1 MTKKVD
7 FRQLMLK
14 DIEGHEVPTDI
25 SKPIGNMMYMQGQT
39 IDECEL
45 GRDIYHKGEVELK
58 EKDIET
64 VKRFANNFSFIM
76 RQTILDALEKED

>member
-14 DIEGHEVPTDI
+14 DIEGNELPVDI
-25 SKPIGNMMYMQGQT
+25 SKNLGNMMYMQGQT

-58 EKDIET
+58 EKDIDV

-76 RQTILDALEKED
+76 RQTILDAIEDKD

>member
-1 MTKKVD
+1 MTKVD
-7 FRQLMLK
+7 FRKLMLK

-25 SKPIGNMMYMQGQT
+25 SKPLGNMMYMQGLN

-45 GRDIYHKGEVELK
+45 GRDIYHQGEVELK
-58 EKDIET
+58 EKDVEV

-76 RQTILDALEKED
+76 RQAVLTAIGADGK

>member
-14 DIEGHEVPTDI
+14 DIEGNELPVDI
-25 SKPIGNMMYMQGQT
+25 SKNLGNMMYMQGQT

-45 GRDIYHKGEVELK
+45 GRDIYHQGEVELK

>member
-1 MTKKVD
+1 MTKVD
-7 FRQLMLK
+7 FRKLMLK

-25 SKPIGNMMYMQGQT
+25 SKPLGNMMYMQGQT

-58 EKDIET
+58 EKDMEV

-76 RQTILDALEKED
+76 RQTIIDALEKED

>member
-25 SKPIGNMMYMQGQT
+25 SKPLGNMMYMQGQT

-45 GRDIYHKGEVELK
+45 GRDIYHQGEVELK

-76 RQTILDALEKED
+76 RQTIIDALEKED

>member
-1 MTKKVD
+1 MTKVD
-7 FRQLMLK
+7 FRKLMLK

-25 SKPIGNMMYMQGQT
+25 SKPLGNMMYMQGQT

-64 VKRFANNFSFIM
+64 VKRFANSFSFIM
-76 RQTILDALEKED
+76 RQTILDALEDKED

>member
-25 SKPIGNMMYMQGQT
+25 SKPLGNMMYMQGQT

-45 GRDIYHKGEVELK
+45 GRYIYHQGEVELK
-58 EKDIET
+58 EKDIDV

>member
-7 FRQLMLK
+7 FRKLMLK

-58 EKDIET
+58 EKDMEV

>member
-1 MTKKVD
+1 MTKVD
-7 FRQLMLK
+7 FRKLMLK

-25 SKPIGNMMYMQGQT
+25 SKPLGNMMYMQGQT

-58 EKDIET
+58 EKDMEV

-76 RQTILDALEKED
+76 RQAVLDALEKEE

>member
-14 DIEGHEVPTDI
+14 DIEGNELPVDI
-25 SKPIGNMMYMQGQT
+25 SKNLGNMMYMQGQT

-45 GRDIYHKGEVELK
+45 GRDIYHQGEVELK

-76 RQTILDALEKED
+76 RQAILDALEDKD

>member
-1 MTKKVD
+1 MTKVD
-7 FRQLMLK
+7 FRKLMLK

-25 SKPIGNMMYMQGQT
+25 SKPLGNMMYMQGPN

-45 GRDIYHKGEVELK
+45 GRDIYHQGEVELK
-58 EKDIET
+58 EKDVEV

-76 RQTILDALEKED
+76 RQAVLDALEKEE

>member
-25 SKPIGNMMYMQGQT
+25 SKPLGNMMYMQGQT

-45 GRDIYHKGEVELK
+45 GRDIYHHGEVELK
-58 EKDIET
+58 EKDIDV

>member
-7 FRQLMLK
+7 FTKLMLK

-25 SKPIGNMMYMQGQT
+25 SKPLGNMMYMQGQT

-58 EKDIET
+58 EKDIDV

-76 RQTILDALEKED
+76 RQTILDAIEDKD